1 MSIIRKGGT
10 GPNLPDSSKSDLS
23 SFLAAFPVE
32 HKDWPA
38 VLAGLKTTIPGEI
51 KPWSKQSE
59 RISPWN

>member
-51 KPWSKQSE
+51 KP
-59 RISPWN
+59 